1 MLNLTRVRVLV
12 ELDRRGTMAAVA
24 DELGYTPSA
33 ISQQLTQ
40 LEREA
45 GRALLEKAGRGLRL
59 TDAGRLLAERGRELI
74 AQAESVEAEL
84 TALEGVAGT
93 LRIAA
98 YQTAARH
105 LVVPAIRALRDR
117 HPALDCRVADL
128 DAEQALPLLRAAELD
143 LVVAEEYEHAP
154 RPRYPDLERHE
165 LLDDELVLVLPKTHP
180 AARRRG
186 RVKLEDL
193 AAERWATAY
202 PNTAY
207 SEMLVRVCRLRGG
220 FEPDVR
226 HRVNDMETLLE
237 LAAGGLAVVL
247 APSMG
252 RPERHG
258 GLVVRRVDGPRVSRS
273 VFAATRAGAVAGRPA
288 VAALL
293 EAMRAVA

>member
-1 MLNLTRVRVLV
+1 MLNLARLRLLV
-12 ELDRRGTMAAVA
+12 ELERRGTMAAVA
-24 DELGYTPSA
+24 AELGYTPSA
-33 ISQQLTQ
+33 ISQQLAQ

-105 LVVPAIRALRDR
+105 LVAPAMRALRDE
-117 HPALDCRVADL
+117 HPRLTCELVDL

-143 LVVAEEYEHAP
+143 VVVAEEYEHAP
-154 RPRYPDLERHE
+154 RPRHADLDRVE
-165 LLDDELVLVLPKTHP
+165 LLDDPLLLALPKRHR

-186 RVKLEDL
+186 PVRLADL
-193 AAERWATAY
+193 AGEPWATAY
-202 PNTAY
+202 PGTAY
-207 SEMLVRVCRLRGG
+207 ADMLVRTCRLRGG

-237 LAAGGLAVVL
+237 LTAAGLAIIL
-247 APSMG
+247 APSLG
-252 RPERHG
+252 RPEAHPG
-258 GLVVRRVDGPRVSRS
+258 VAVRELEGAKLSRG
-273 VFAATRAGAVAGRPA
+273 VFAAVRKGAATRPA

-293 EAMRAVA
+293 ARLQPG